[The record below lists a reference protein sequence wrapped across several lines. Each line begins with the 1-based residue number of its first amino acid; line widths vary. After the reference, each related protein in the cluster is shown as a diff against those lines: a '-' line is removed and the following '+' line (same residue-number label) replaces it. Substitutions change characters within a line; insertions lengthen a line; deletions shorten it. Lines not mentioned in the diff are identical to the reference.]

1 MLLHI
6 LGQTPPK
13 EEFAKEFTH
22 WNRQLATKRQPKM
35 AALETE
41 PPGDTYSRME
51 SPPYYHWP
59 GGA

>member
-1 MLLHI
+1 
-6 LGQTPPK
+6 
-13 EEFAKEFTH
+13 
-22 WNRQLATKRQPKM
+22 
-35 AALETE
+35 LETE